1 MIFMAN
7 AAAFVAWIAL
17 IGATASFVAGA
28 ALCVRALAGSGF
40 TLRVLAAVAWPFA
53 RARAKAAARDE
64 GARLDKALVAC
75 IACLMIAAA
84 AWSAAANLY
93 RFAR

>member
-1 MIFMAN
+1 MAN
-7 AAAFVAWIAL
+7 AAAIITWIAL
-17 IGATASFVAGA
+17 IGAAASFVAGA
-28 ALCVRALAGSGF
+28 VFASRALAGSGLP
-40 TLRVLAAVAWPFA
+40 TRILATVAWPLA
-53 RARAKAAARDE
+53 RARAKAAAGAE

>member
-1 MIFMAN
+1 MLMAN
-7 AAAFVAWIAL
+7 AAAFITWVAL
-17 IGATASFVAGA
+17 IGAAASFVAGGVFA
-28 ALCVRALAGSGF
+28 ARALSGSGLP
-40 TLRVLAAVAWPFA
+40 TRILASVAWPFA
-53 RARAKAAARDE
+53 RARAKAAAADD

>member
-1 MIFMAN
+1 MAN

-17 IGATASFVAGA
+17 IGAAASFVAGA
-28 ALCVRALAGSGF
+28 VFCARALAGSGL
-40 TLRVLAAVAWPFA
+40 TLRVLSAVAWPFA
-53 RARAKAAARDE
+53 RARAKAAAAEE

-93 RFAR
+93 RLAR

>member
-1 MIFMAN
+1 MAN

-17 IGATASFVAGA
+17 IGAAASFVAGA
-28 ALCVRALAGSGF
+28 VFCARALAGSGL
-40 TLRVLAAVAWPFA
+40 TLRVLSAVAWPFA
-53 RARAKAAARDE
+53 RARAKAAEE

-93 RFAR
+93 RLAR